1 MSAAQGSY
9 RQLLR
14 ASFVVGGATVLTI
27 LIGLVRGKA
36 VALLLGPAGLGLI
49 ALYQSLIGFGTSVA
63 GMGLRTAGTRQMA
76 EAMGQDDAAQV
87 ASVRRALLW
96 ATIVLAWLGAA
107 TFWLA
112 RDQLALRLLG
122 DPARARD
129 VGLLGIGVAL
139 GVVGGSQTAL
149 LTGLRRIGDTT
160 RIGVWSALLSA
171 VAGCAVLALFGE
183 SGVIAFVLA
192 APLFT
197 FLLGYARIRRL
208 DLPRPMALPLPQL
221 AGQWRALAA
230 LGLPFMLTAMAQSG
244 SEFFVRAVIQD
255 RLGPAALGQFF
266 AAWTI
271 SSTYVAL
278 VLSGVGVD
286 YYPRLTAIIADPVA
300 ARQLVNQQIE
310 VIMLLAA
317 PVLLA
322 VIGLAP
328 FVLALLYSRAFGE
341 AASVLRW
348 QALGDVAMVVI
359 WPLDYLLLARG
370 RGLAYF
376 TVSIVPLLVF
386 MAMTVLLLPHFG
398 IEASGIA
405 FAAMTAVHL
414 ALGLTLGRI
423 SAGWTAWTRA
433 TALHFAALL
442 AVTLG
447 VFLAARQSD
456 LLGAIAGTA
465 LALLAALYALRRFA
479 AMTGSGADS
488 RIGRLA
494 AAARRLLGSRR

>member
-1 MSAAQGSY
+1 MNPAFALLFIVGSFLY
-9 RQLLR
+9 LLR
-14 ASFVVGGATVLTI
+14 YRFRDNFLRVYGLFFLILVVYATNKAYFGISPEMSESAGSPLSLLRWALLGLFVWQAWRYKMPDTFRLDVPLTTLSVLLLSDMLLSAIYAESFSYSFLRAMSFVLLAYALMKGMTYYFFSSVNCLRYFQLKYYAAWILLFPAIVMLLSGWGYGITIIMNQYAGFFGNQNMFGTFSALITPYVIFHWRIVAQKRWEKVADGALLLTI

-208 DLPRPMALPLPQL
+208 DLPRKK
-221 AGQWRALAA
+221 RRC
-230 LGLPFMLTAMAQSG
+230 T
-244 SEFFVRAVIQD
+244 
-255 RLGPAALGQFF
+255 PA
-266 AAWTI
+266 
-271 SSTYVAL
+271 
-278 VLSGVGVD
+278 
-286 YYPRLTAIIADPVA
+286 
-300 ARQLVNQQIE
+300 
-310 VIMLLAA
+310 
-317 PVLLA
+317 
-322 VIGLAP
+322 
-328 FVLALLYSRAFGE
+328 
-341 AASVLRW
+341 
-348 QALGDVAMVVI
+348 
-359 WPLDYLLLARG
+359 
-370 RGLAYF
+370 
-376 TVSIVPLLVF
+376 
-386 MAMTVLLLPHFG
+386 
-398 IEASGIA
+398 
-405 FAAMTAVHL
+405 
-414 ALGLTLGRI
+414 
-423 SAGWTAWTRA
+423 
-433 TALHFAALL
+433 
-442 AVTLG
+442 
-447 VFLAARQSD
+447 
-456 LLGAIAGTA
+456 
-465 LALLAALYALRRFA
+465 
-479 AMTGSGADS
+479 S
-488 RIGRLA
+488 RIGPTSP
-494 AAARRLLGSRR
+494 RRV